1 MEFNLPKFDF
11 SALTESIKPPVL
23 NLPDPKT
30 LKITSAIDNI
40 QNVNR
45 LRDMDNL
52 YFQIEMKNKQKEI
65 CKKRLKSI
73 ISTLDIKIGI
83 FISLA
88 IIILSVI
95 IPFFIVAFQDYLQQY
110 QIWIYIYLIVT
121 FSISMVAM
129 SIYLLLL
136 LCLKK

>member
-11 SALTESIKPPVL
+11 SALAESIKPPVL

-136 LCLKK
+136 CLKK

>member
-136 LCLKK
+136 CLKK

>member
-11 SALTESIKPPVL
+11 SALAESIKPPVL
-23 NLPDPKT
+23 NIPDPKT

-73 ISTLDIKIGI
+73 ISTLDIKVGI

-136 LCLKK
+136 CLKK